1 MFIVH
6 FIVCL
11 MHLMNSVFFCFSK
24 LSKAF
29 PDEGLDHFLPQS
41 AELDPR
47 FEPHSHLR
55 ICSYVLFFFS
65 VGAEVE
71 FVNLEVF
78 SGLPVL
84 NISHICR
91 ADVGVSEPC
100 SAHVSASCTVSSLCL
115 AG

>member
-1 MFIVH
+1 ML
-6 FIVCL
+6 C
-11 MHLMNSVFFCFSK
+11 FFYFSK

-47 FEPHSHLR
+47 FDPHPRLR
-55 ICSYVLFFFS
+55 ICSYAFFFFS
-65 VGAEVE
+65 AGAEVE
-71 FVNLEVF
+71 FMNLAVS

-100 SAHVSASCTVSSLCL
+100 SAHIFASRTVSSLCVSP
-115 AG
+115 AEFPHSSIFNT